1 MVADKSKI
9 SDKYAEYY
17 FEQYKIYIAG
27 MERISDRRESA
38 NRHFITLNSAI
49 LVLSGLVIQYTN
61 SHKALLLLGLC
72 GLGLVICVIFWFLIN
87 SYKQLNTAK
96 FTMLHDMESKLPIE
110 MYKNEW
116 EILGEGKDKKK
127 YFPFSHIERLIPL
140 AFGLAYVVMA
150 TIIFLWRLG

>member
-1 MVADKSKI
+1 MVADKSKF
-9 SDKYAEYY
+9 SDKYAEHY

-110 MYKNEW
+110 MYRNEW
-116 EILGEGKDKKK
+116 EVLGEGKDKKK

-140 AFGLAYVVMA
+140 AFGSAYVAMA

>member
-1 MVADKSKI
+1 MVADKSKF

-72 GLGLVICVIFWFLIN
+72 GLGLAICVIFWFLIN

-127 YFPFSHIERLIPL
+127 YFPFSHNERLIPL